1 MAINTR
7 IHDRKQRLQKQQARR
22 AADEL
27 SGHLRAAAKMC
38 GGVKGRA
45 INVGTLSPAQEI
57 ALLEEYATRLEL
69 EARDFLE
76 AWPGDDGRHAARW
89 FRMERSGVLQQIAK
103 LTISSAKS
111 EFED

>member
-7 IHDRKQRLQKQQARR
+7 IWDRKQRIAQQQERR

-27 SGHLRAAAKMC
+27 GSQLRAAARMC
-38 GGVKGRA
+38 AAKGRA
-45 INVGTLSPAQEI
+45 ISLVDLSPAQEI
-57 ALLEEYATRLEL
+57 ELLEEYATRLEL

-76 AWPGDDGRHAARW
+76 AWPGDDGRYAARW
-89 FRMERSGVLQQIAK
+89 FRMERAKVLQQIAK

>member
-7 IHDRKQRLQKQQARR
+7 IHDRKQRLQRQQARR

-38 GGVKGRA
+38 GAVKGRA
-45 INVGTLSPAQEI
+45 LNVSALSPAQEI
-57 ALLEEYATRLEL
+57 ELLEEYARRLEL

-76 AWPGDDGRHAARW
+76 AWPWDDGRYAARW
-89 FRMERSGVLQQIAK
+89 FRMERAKVLQQIAK
-103 LTISSAKS
+103 RTISSAKS